1 MLVLQAVAMIWPRTG
16 LFAYILANIFDLDA
30 VYRIVT
36 LLLSWTRIVAVTVA
50 LVHTVRFLRRKK

>member
-30 VYRIVT
+30 VYRLVT
-36 LLLSWTRIVAVTVA
+36 LLLSWIRIVAVTVT
-50 LVHTVRFLRRKK
+50 LVHALRY